1 MKRSIRLMS
10 IVFLTLLLVAC
21 GGKYDD
27 VESTLSDY
35 ADAME
40 DYVARLETADSADA
54 VTQAMK
60 DFTHTIKALTPRLQE
75 IYQQFPEPGGQRL
88 DCMTPRLQEIYQQ
101 FPELASGRDYPEEL
115 EKISRRMENMAEKV
129 QAAMMKTMQYM
140 MDPDVQKAMT
150 EQAQAMAQTGAGR

>member
-75 IYQQFPEPGGQRL
+75 
-88 DCMTPRLQEIYQQ
+88 MYQQ

-115 EKISRRMENMAEKV
+115 DKISRRMENMAEKV

>member
-75 IYQQFPEPGGQRL
+75 
-88 DCMTPRLQEIYQQ
+88 MYQQ

-115 EKISRRMENMAEKV
+115 DKISRRMENMAEKV

-140 MDPDVQKAMT
+140 MDPDVQTAMT